1 MTKIKI
7 LKNDGNFVGFVV
19 KGHSGYAE
27 SGNDL
32 VCASISILVYTVLN
46 SLNEVAGVAEEDM
59 DVNIDEKKGFTS
71 LKLKKVDY
79 STEVIFN
86 VFIVGITMLAESYS
100 DYVTLMFE
108 EV

>member
-27 SGNDL
+27 SGSDL
-32 VCASISILVYTVLN
+32 VCASISILVYTTLN
-46 SLNEVAGVAEEDM
+46 SLNKVAGIDENDM
-59 DVNIDEKKGFTS
+59 DVNIDEEKGFTS
-71 LKLKKVDY
+71 LKLKKVDN
-79 STEVIFN
+79 STDIIFN
-86 VFIVGITMLAESYS
+86 VFIVGITMLVENYA